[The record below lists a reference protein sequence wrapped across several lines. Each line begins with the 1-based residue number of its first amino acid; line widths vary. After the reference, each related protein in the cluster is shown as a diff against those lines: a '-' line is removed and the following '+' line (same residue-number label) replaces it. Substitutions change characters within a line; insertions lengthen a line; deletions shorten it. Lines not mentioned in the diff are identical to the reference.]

1 MWKVTEDDKVVWQ
14 LNRDETQGADQLAVI
29 EYSPGMSADELY
41 THVVQ
46 AEKIGDYGSDQ
57 ELDGIPESLKDY
69 VLQVHHDSVP
79 FVLLESK
86 KLN

>member
-46 AEKIGDYGSDQ
+46 AKRLAITEAIKSWTG
-57 ELDGIPESLKDY
+57 
-69 VLQVHHDSVP
+69 
-79 FVLLESK
+79 F
-86 KLN
+86 LNP